1 MMPTIITLLLVLL
14 VVFALYTVM
23 TPRLLMAAIGLAVT
37 SVILAIIMYAMGAVW
52 AAVLEL
58 SVCAGLI
65 TVVFVSAISLTGPA
79 IKEEEKMWARMK
91 FKRFAPLPLILLVAA
106 GLFAVWV
113 RTEGTPIVITT
124 AAIPAIA
131 EVREVL
137 WTTRQ
142 ADLLGQ
148 ILLMLTGVFGVV
160 ILFKGLGTTGVRS
173 QYSKSS
179 HKDT

>member
-1 MMPTIITLLLVLL
+1 MTILLTLLLVLL

-37 SVILAIIMYAMGAVW
+37 SAILAIIMYVMGAVW

-65 TVVFVSAISLTGPA
+65 TVVFVSTISLTGPA
-79 IKEEEKMWARMK
+79 TKEEEKIWSRMK

-106 GLFAVWV
+106 GLGALWV
-113 RTEGTPIVITT
+113 QTKGTPIVITT
-124 AAIPAIA
+124 AAVPAIT

-148 ILLMLTGVFGVV
+148 ILIMLTGVFGIV

-173 QYSKSS
+173 QVSSSS
-179 HKDT
+179 HEDA